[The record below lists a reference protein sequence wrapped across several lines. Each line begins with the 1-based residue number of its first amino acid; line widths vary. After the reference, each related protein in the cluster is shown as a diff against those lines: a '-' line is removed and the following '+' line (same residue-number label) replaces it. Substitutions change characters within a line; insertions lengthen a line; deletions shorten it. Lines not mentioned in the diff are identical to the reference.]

1 MSPPV
6 SAKYARA
13 GQNLQLPALEG
24 SLESQLTRSTVTVR
38 PCVTSGWSVRRWWQ
52 AAGHNQEKQSF
63 FLRVKALGRWRDE
76 EAQSQATSAAAA
88 LRAEGL
94 ERLWEGLLASC
105 VFHILQKGWSEKP
118 VFVCLVPATG
128 VRTPI
133 ISVNCCDLV
142 ALAGE
147 LFSEKDRPVFLIKR
161 QILRLRNVTEIS
173 QSKEEPGP
181 HPASEFRN
189 PNSRFHTGLPL
200 GLLETPAPRLGGR
213 NGGRQSV

>member
-1 MSPPV
+1 MQQVFLYKLVRCSGHELKGEPPTLRWFRAGNQAGQQLLPGPTGLQGQRQGPCSHAGFQLSMGRNPWSSCTWAFLSLSSVSPPV

-105 VFHILQKGWSEKP
+105 VFHI
-118 VFVCLVPATG
+118 
-128 VRTPI
+128 
-133 ISVNCCDLV
+133 
-142 ALAGE
+142 
-147 LFSEKDRPVFLIKR
+147 
-161 QILRLRNVTEIS
+161 
-173 QSKEEPGP
+173 
-181 HPASEFRN
+181 
-189 PNSRFHTGLPL
+189 
-200 GLLETPAPRLGGR
+200 GR
-213 NGGRQSV
+213 NDGQKNQCLYVSSQLPGSAHLSFQ